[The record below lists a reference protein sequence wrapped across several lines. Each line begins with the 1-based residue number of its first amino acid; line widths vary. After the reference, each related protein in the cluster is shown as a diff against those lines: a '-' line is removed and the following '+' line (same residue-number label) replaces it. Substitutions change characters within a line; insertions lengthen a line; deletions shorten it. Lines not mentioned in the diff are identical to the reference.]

1 MIHSKSI
8 CLSLRADVPLVTP
21 RTDRVTSIRRH
32 AAVLS
37 LLAVAALALAP
48 VGANAQV
55 GPTELSAADFVQV
68 GPTELLGADFV

>member
-1 MIHSKSI
+1 MNHSKNI
-8 CLSLRADVPLVTP
+8 CLSLRSGVPLVTP

-37 LLAVAALALAP
+37 LLTVTALALAP

-55 GPTELSAADFVQV
+55 GPTELSGVDFV
-68 GPTELLGADFV
+68 